1 MLLGKLPAFEAEVAA
16 RNRLADR
23 YDAGLGEIVQTPA
36 RFGGCLSSWAQYSI
50 LAGDRDGLR
59 ARLGESG
66 IPTAVYY
73 PEPMHLQ
80 PAYRAWGEGEGSLPV
95 SEALCG
101 QILSLPMHAYMRD
114 DMADRIIEAV
124 RVAAA

>member
-1 MLLGKLPAFEAEVAA
+1 MLLGKLPAFEAEIAA

-23 YDAGLGEIVQTPA
+23 YDAGVGGAVQKPA
-36 RFGGCLSSWAQYSI
+36 RFKGIQSSWAQYSV
-50 LAGDRDGLR
+50 LADDRDGLR
-59 ARLGESG
+59 TRLGEAG

-80 PAYRAWGEGEGSLPV
+80 PAYRLWSEGEGSLPV

-101 QILSLPMHAYMRD
+101 RILSLPMHAYMRD
-114 DMADRIIEAV
+114 DAADRIIEAV
-124 RVAAA
+124 RTAAA